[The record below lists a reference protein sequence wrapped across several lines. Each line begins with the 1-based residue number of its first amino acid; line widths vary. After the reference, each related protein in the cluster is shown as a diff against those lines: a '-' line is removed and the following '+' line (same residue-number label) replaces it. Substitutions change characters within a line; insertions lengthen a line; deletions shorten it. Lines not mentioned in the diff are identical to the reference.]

1 MGVETDVYW
10 LVRFECQDGTGAHHL
25 LARAR
30 RGSFSNADQTDED
43 RAIDEVEAARERVEA
58 TYLQHTLSERC
69 RASHAR
75 ALIGEFQHGP
85 VGDDLHSDEAA
96 GALDVW
102 VAETAFGRPWIIL
115 GTVPNEAAF
124 WVEADARLSRLR
136 PLHPARRLS
145 VDFRSALRPARSVG
159 RTK

>member
-1 MGVETDVYW
+1 MGVEIDVYW

-43 RAIDEVEAARERVEA
+43 RAIDEVEAARERLEA
-58 TYLQHTLSERC
+58 TYLRQTLAERC

-75 ALIGEFQHGP
+75 ALIGECQHSP

-96 GALDVW
+96 DALDVW
-102 VAETAFGRPWIIL
+102 VAQTAFGRPWIII
-115 GTVPNEAAF
+115 GTAPSEAAF
-124 WVEADARLSRLR
+124 WAQADERLGRLR

-145 VDFRSALRPARSVG
+145 VDFRPASRPAESVE
-159 RTK
+159 RAK